1 MKFILGDY
9 MNTFVIENLL
19 RGILLVG
26 GSGSWAKQIWS
37 NFIYIGDCCIYNG
50 PWLLLL
56 IYFKLSKLQ
65 NFLQKQLQNCGNTTC
80 IMLIKVNFLIYKT
93 KINVKIKL
101 KIKITYVLIMSISL
115 YQGKSN
121 RKTNKKQA
129 LVMDCYQ
136 NLVPTWNEIRVNQ
149 LTPNPPDFRG
159 NKNQLIHPNLSHNK
173 AEFFQQSVSDWLIFI
188 LFYLYLYK

>member
-1 MKFILGDY
+1 MTTVTTTKMKFILGDY

-19 RGILLVG
+19 GWVLLVG

-37 NFIYIGDCCIYNG
+37 NFIYIGDWSKQFRCPVNG

-56 IYFKLSKLQ
+56 IYFKLPKLQ
-65 NFLQKQLQNCGNTTC
+65 KILQKQLQNFGNTTC
-80 IMLIKVNFLIYKT
+80 SMLIKVNFLIYKT

-136 NLVPTWNEIRVNQ
+136 NSVPPWNEIRVNQ
-149 LTPNPPDFRG
+149 LPNPLTSG
-159 NKNQLIHPNLSHNK
+159 GIK
-173 AEFFQQSVSDWLIFI
+173 AN
-188 LFYLYLYK
+188 